1 MPVSLHHNNNQ
12 TMQLRIE
19 TSSKKSILEESSNV
33 REIEMRFL
41 DKDSSRQYNQV
52 MEEVG
57 KMMKTNLHKES
68 RESLF
73 RRKTN

>member
-1 MPVSLHHNNNQ
+1 M
-12 TMQLRIE
+12 
-19 TSSKKSILEESSNV
+19 EESSNV

-57 KMMKTNLHKES
+57 KMMKTNLRKES
-68 RESLF
+68 HDSIF
-73 RRKTN
+73 RSKASSKNLHKDHPDLSGSKYK